1 MKLDLGSGPNP
12 RDGHVGVDL
21 NPPDHPWGVCFRFG
35 TGEPWPFADESV
47 EALYSSHLIEHIP
60 SGTALGRDTL
70 AQFFEEAWRVAKPEA
85 TFFLRWPSIID
96 EETRQWLPSAFFD
109 PTHRRWIPREQMLYW
124 SVQGRIDLGVEQYDF
139 RCNWVLE
146 RCAQAALTT
155 DRSVLEYQALL
166 RKHPL

>member
-96 EETRQWLPSAFFD
+96 EETRQWLPS
-109 PTHRRWIPREQMLYW
+109 
-124 SVQGRIDLGVEQYDF
+124 V
-139 RCNWVLE
+139 
-146 RCAQAALTT
+146 
-155 DRSVLEYQALL
+155 
-166 RKHPL
+166 